1 MTERYRIGALLE
13 IVFWKATIQ
22 MMSWSHKLLV
32 LAQPVFDT
40 VLSPQTKK
48 VLLRSAALAGSGLT
62 LGFMFGFLRA
72 ILR

>member
-22 MMSWSHKLLV
+22 MMSWSRKLLV
-32 LAQPVFDT
+32 LAQPVVDS

-62 LGFMFGFLRA
+62 LGFMLGFLRA
-72 ILR
+72 VLR

>member
-22 MMSWSHKLLV
+22 MMSWSRKLLV
-32 LAQPVFDT
+32 LTQPVIDS

-48 VLLRSAALAGSGLT
+48 VLFRSAALAGSGLT
-62 LGFMFGFLRA
+62 LGFMLGFLRA
-72 ILR
+72 VLR